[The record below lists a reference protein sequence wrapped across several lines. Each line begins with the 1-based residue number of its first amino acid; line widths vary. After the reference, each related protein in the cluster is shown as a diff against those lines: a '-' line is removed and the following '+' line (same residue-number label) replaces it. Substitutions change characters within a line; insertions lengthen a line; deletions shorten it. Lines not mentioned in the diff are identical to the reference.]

1 MFLKD
6 YAISLKDYFQN
17 FLYAP
22 EIKISN
28 HVLSDSDDRDHNAN
42 VSSFFSILYALKN
55 NQYPPSVSIT
65 YRQN

>member
-17 FLYAP
+17 FLHAP

-28 HVLSDSDDRDHNAN
+28 HVLSDSGDRDHNSN

-55 NQYPPSVSIT
+55 NQYPALVSIT
-65 YRQN
+65 YQQN